1 MEYALL
7 FYVDHGKL
15 GDPTGDAL
23 AVEMAAAMRE
33 VEAAG
38 AFKGAHRLCLPETA
52 TTQCVRDGKVLTTD
66 GPFSDTKE
74 CLAGLWV
81 VECADLDEA
90 LAWAER
96 VPLARYG
103 SVEIRPTRPCPG

>member
-7 FYVDHGKL
+7 FYVDHDKL

-23 AVEMAAAMRE
+23 AVEMAAVMRE
-33 VEAAG
+33 AEAAG
-38 AFKGAHRLCLPETA
+38 AFKGAQRLCLPETA

-81 VECADLDEA
+81 LECADLDEA

-96 VPLARYG
+96 VPLARFG
-103 SVEIRPTRPCPG
+103 QIEVRPTRPCPG